1 MEVVGGVDRR
11 NDMAIEVIQKKVVV
25 EVIAVVQV
33 IVVVY

>member
-1 MEVVGGVDRR
+1 VEVVGGVDRR
-11 NDMAIEVIQKKVVV
+11 NDMTIEVIQKKVVV